1 MFDLSTYL
9 RRQRWFLVVSAFARS
24 WRPTAS
30 LATAYC
36 VSALS
41 YLGVKSALSR
51 PRLDSRFEWLGSRIS
66 PDFSVWK
73 TPTSW
78 SPYYDPF
85 VDGGLDLR
93 QIVILVPLL
102 GCLLLLGHL
111 VIFAIVDPSYRWQG
125 KPQYWSEFCR
135 QRETR
140 RQIAFDTLR
149 ASAWRSSFAFPLAGG
164 IGAVWC
170 GVSRASYLSNPALL
184 IPQSQALLLSCVA
197 VLLIYL
203 FVTSA
208 MLRRNV
214 VRQVVA
220 TGPRC
225 AECGYMLRHQSP
237 RCPECGFSNSMDSSP
252 AFGMRGSR
260 LLRASLWSWSR
271 LLIVGSL
278 LFAPLLLPVIGG
290 VVRKI
295 IQ

>member
-1 MFDLSTYL
+1 MIDLSTYL
-9 RRQRWFLVVSAFARS
+9 RRQRWFLVVSAFARR

-36 VSALS
+36 FSVLS
-41 YLGVKSALSR
+41 YLAVKYALSR
-51 PRLDSRFEWLGSRIS
+51 PRLDPIFEWLGSRIS
-66 PDFSVWK
+66 PDFSVWNMRRIG
-73 TPTSW
+73 W
-78 SPYYDPF
+78 PYHDPF
-85 VDGGLDLR
+85 VDIELDLR
-93 QIVILVPLL
+93 QIVLLVTLL

-111 VIFAIVDPSYRWQG
+111 VIFAIVDPAYRWRG
-125 KPQYWSEFCR
+125 KPQYWSEFCG

-140 RQIAFDTLR
+140 RQIALDTLR

-170 GVSRASYLSNPALL
+170 GVSRATYLSNPALL

-220 TGPRC
+220 TGPLC

-237 RCPECGFSNSMDSSP
+237 RCPECGSSNSMDSPP

-290 VVRKI
+290 VVLKI